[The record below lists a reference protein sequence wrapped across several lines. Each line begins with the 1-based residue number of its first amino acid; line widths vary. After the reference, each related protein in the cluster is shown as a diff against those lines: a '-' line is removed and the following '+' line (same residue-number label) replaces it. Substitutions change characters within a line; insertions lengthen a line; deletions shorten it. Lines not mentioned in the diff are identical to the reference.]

1 MGGPGEEHLRKLV
14 ARLVREEVEKI
25 LREKA
30 GKEHHP
36 SAGPTHPEPPHHD
49 VKPDAKK

>member
-1 MGGPGEEHLRKLV
+1 
-14 ARLVREEVEKI
+14 LVREEVEKI
-25 LREKA
+25 LQEKA

-36 SAGPTHPEPPHHD
+36 SAGPIHPEPPHRD